1 MLAFMR
7 LPVPPASKT
16 KPTFP
21 MSTGFST
28 TSEDA
33 DKRPI
38 WREGGRRTKEAT
50 DVQSKAKE
58 RKDLIVQFNVIVFEG
73 A

>member
-1 MLAFMR
+1 
-7 LPVPPASKT
+7 
-16 KPTFP
+16 